1 MAKSRRYIAEA
12 IHECLQEHG
21 DWIKIRDLKPLV
33 CEKLGKQVS
42 VNKIRGHITS
52 YSVACRRFDEDVFE
66 YKL

>member
-1 MAKSRRYIAEA
+1 MAKSRKYIAEA

-33 CEKLGKQVS
+33 CEKLGEQLS

-52 YSVACRRFDEDVFE
+52 YNVAWRRFDVKVYE